1 MTTEIFAIKSLFV
14 QNAIMLSFLG
24 IVVCLLIRSLFKKR
38 LKHIIV
44 FSIWLL
50 LVIWF
55 FNSPFFGFSTVT
67 VSPKGIKLNY
77 GILSF
82 GNDVLPINSQWK
94 VETVMSGIR
103 RNKRLYFITIGGRQ
117 SMNVKGRKE
126 LHLLQTIGEAIN
138 LNR

>member
-1 MTTEIFAIKSLFV
+1 MSTEIFAIKSIFV

-24 IVVCLLIRSLFKKR
+24 FVVCLLIHSLFKKR
-38 LKHIIV
+38 LKHITV

-67 VSPKGIKLNY
+67 VGPKGVKLNY

-82 GNDVLPINSQWK
+82 GNDLLPINSEWK
-94 VETVMSGIR
+94 VETFMSGIR
-103 RNKRLYFITIGGRQ
+103 RNKRLYFISIGGRQ
-117 SMNVKGRKE
+117 SMKVKGQKE
-126 LHLLQTIGEAIN
+126 LHLLQTIGKAIN